1 MVESTRW
8 WIFHHIVDKLTDVMI
23 MMSLF
28 MGSMVDG
35 GNQGKGEVPMR

>member
-1 MVESTRW
+1 MVDGGFWSQWMVESTRW

-28 MGSMVDG
+28 MEHG
-35 GNQGKGEVPMR
+35 